1 LIDTNID
8 DILGVEPQSQSTADM
23 SPQPSMVGSI
33 SPKVA
38 KLFRARTAEPSLQD
52 QYTFYKDELL
62 KKTS

>member
-38 KLFRARTAEPSLQD
+38 KLFRA
-52 QYTFYKDELL
+52 TFYKDELL